1 METNRRFK
9 DECQL
14 TYSGRGQETPAQS
27 VKLRDAE
34 MPAYS
39 DICNLSP
46 KTARTMLQQHGVLRG
61 CRDRSS
67 FHCWACGTVMEAA
80 DSESKSYRCFAGRSG
95 TQRCRLTDAT
105 FAYNPLCRQASELAS
120 SAAGG
125 YDPGFV
131 PFLKTAFA
139 VSCKM
144 SQDQTARLTRTKD
157 MSTRAAYEQVQQ
169 RKEVDEQGKPVR
181 VHNGRKASKTNKRPL
196 LKGVSHNRDIF
207 TPIAKLDA
215 DAIDATTARML
226 RGEKS
231 MAVLEDGERAV
242 PAGHWA
248 RSDCH

>member
-9 DECQL
+9 DEYQL

-120 SAAGG
+120 S
-125 YDPGFV
+125 V
-131 PFLKTAFA
+131 AFQFFH
-139 VSCKM
+139 VGS
-144 SQDQTARLTRTKD
+144 
-157 MSTRAAYEQVQQ
+157 
-169 RKEVDEQGKPVR
+169 
-181 VHNGRKASKTNKRPL
+181 
-196 LKGVSHNRDIF
+196 GV
-207 TPIAKLDA
+207 
-215 DAIDATTARML
+215 
-226 RGEKS
+226 
-231 MAVLEDGERAV
+231 V
-242 PAGHWA
+242 
-248 RSDCH
+248 